1 MGLSGLRC
9 VVIIQFSK
17 DVASRTYYQ
26 YDSLQDA
33 LHAMCL
39 IYEQSMKT
47 ANPHMT
53 KVVYDLTDLR
63 RFIDSLDDVLFFVQ
77 QDGPLFQAR
86 GRQWIKEAMYTT
98 LKRES
103 KPQGR

>member
-1 MGLSGLRC
+1 MWRAELTTSTTVFKTRYT
-9 VVIIQFSK
+9 VREAAVFH
-17 DVASRTYYQ
+17 T
-26 YDSLQDA
+26 
-33 LHAMCL
+33 AMCL

-47 ANPHMT
+47 ANPHLT

>member
-1 MGLSGLRC
+1 MWLAGLTTSTTVSKTLYTVREG
-9 VVIIQFSK
+9 VVFH
-17 DVASRTYYQ
+17 T
-26 YDSLQDA
+26 
-33 LHAMCL
+33 AMCL